1 MILSRSLPPARQAVW
16 GRRSRPSPPFRI
28 GVGVD
33 GSPSGGDAVVLAML
47 RRELCCCWVGC
58 ATRHLALV
66 VGR

>member
-33 GSPSGGDAVVLAML
+33 GSPSGGDAVILASQPGNQAERML
-47 RRELCCCWVGC
+47 TGC
-58 ATRHLALV
+58 RP
-66 VGR
+66 GS